1 MASACYVF
9 AILPREICL
18 PPGLTGFGGVTLSL
32 VPCGALAAAICRMDP
47 GRIQS
52 TTENVLHHA
61 AIVEEL
67 RQRGSA
73 LPVRFG
79 TVLPDA
85 DAVVGA
91 LAKHSAILE
100 AEMARLGDKVEFG
113 LTVLWNQSPGN
124 DEENGGGDDG
134 APAAGEVTK
143 VQGAGAR
150 YLQARL
156 AKHRRE
162 AAARERAKA
171 LERDLDRVLSPYVL
185 EHSCTILPT
194 PRLPVRAAYLL
205 DPARVQGFQEMF
217 EELRR
222 VHPDLRLLLSGPWP
236 PYSFVKSLETAEQ
249 SIMGKR

>member
-1 MASACYVF
+1 M
-9 AILPREICL
+9 
-18 PPGLTGFGGVTLSL
+18 PPGLTGFGGATLSL
-32 VPCGALAAAICRMDP
+32 VPWGALAAAICRMDP
-47 GRIQS
+47 GGIQP
-52 TTENVLHHA
+52 TTEYVLHHA

-67 RQRGSA
+67 RQRGSV

-91 LAKHSAILE
+91 LAKHSTVLE
-100 AEMARLGDKVEFG
+100 AEMARLGDKVELG
-113 LTVLWNQSPGN
+113 LTVLWNQSLGN

-134 APAAGEVTK
+134 APAAGQVTK

-162 AAARERAKA
+162 AAAQERAKA
-171 LERDLDRVLSPYVL
+171 LARDLDSVLSPYVL
-185 EHSCTILPT
+185 EHRCAILPT

-205 DPARVQGFQEMF
+205 DPARVQGFQETF

-222 VHPDLRLLLSGPWP
+222 IHPDLRFLLSGPWP
-236 PYSFVKSLETAEQ
+236 PYSFVKSLETADQ
-249 SIMGKR
+249 SVIGKK